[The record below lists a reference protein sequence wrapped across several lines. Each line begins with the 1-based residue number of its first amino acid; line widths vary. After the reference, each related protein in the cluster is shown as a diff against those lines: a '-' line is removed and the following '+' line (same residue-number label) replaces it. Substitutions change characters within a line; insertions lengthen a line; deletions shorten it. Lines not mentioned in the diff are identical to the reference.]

1 MNVSEDYQI
10 AYARLNPTGVFVVT
24 DLDKGQYRP
33 LVQTEPVG
41 IYTMDPNALYADKEY
56 LLGFRPENI
65 SLAGMLN
72 IYHLE
77 IGEARITKEPIY
89 YADLDLIVAGVSFKP
104 SVIPT
109 LDTMALPVSLWSLQ
123 TVYLYIN
130 DIAVV
135 GDESELVQLPIS
147 FNINAGTPAGDVFIN
162 SDKAFMV
169 VQPGDK
175 LLLDITSGG
184 GGGAGLNLVKGE
196 NGSGE
201 HGGDMTLCYIEPE
214 TGDVKPIVF
223 IEGGLGGRL
232 SSNAH
237 QIFKPRESKLRE
249 FNVGWV
255 NSLIYI
261 ENIIHGHRAP
271 MNDIESTE
279 GGIPHTV
286 LSDEDVAAGGKGG
299 YKEDIG
305 YRGEGG
311 FSGGRVVVQVQ
322 YRPFPNQV
330 SGPFLILNPKTMVNI
345 FNVVPD
351 KNLKI
356 KKTKTP
362 MIGGKGG
369 LSLSADGT
377 DGQDGTLIVSYYNG

>member
-10 AYARLNPTGVFVVT
+10 AYARLNPTGVFVIT
-24 DLDKGQYRP
+24 DLDKGLYRP
-33 LVQTEPVG
+33 LAQTEPVG

-65 SLAGMLN
+65 NLAGMLN

-77 IGEARITKEPIY
+77 IGDARITKEPIY
-89 YADLDLIVAGVSFKP
+89 YADLDLIVAGVQFKP
-104 SVIPT
+104 SEIPT
-109 LDTMALPVSLWSLQ
+109 LDTMALPYSLWTLQ

-135 GDESELVQLPIS
+135 GDESELVNLPIS
-147 FNINAGTPAGDVFIN
+147 FNINAGTPDGDVFIN

-169 VQPGDK
+169 VQPGDMM
-175 LLLDITSGG
+175 LLDVTSGG

-196 NGSGE
+196 NKSGE

-214 TGDVKPIVF
+214 TGDIKPIVF

-237 QIFKPRESKLRE
+237 QTFKPRECKIRE

-255 NSLIYI
+255 NSFIYI
-261 ENIIHGHRAP
+261 ENIIRGHHSP
-271 MNDIESTE
+271 SIDLESTE
-279 GGIPHTV
+279 GGASHVILT
-286 LSDEDVAAGGKGG
+286 EAEVASGGKGG

-305 YRGEGG
+305 FRGEGG
-311 FSGGRVVVQVQ
+311 FSGGRVVTQVQ
-322 YRPFPNQV
+322 YQTILDHA
-330 SGPFLILNPKTMVNI
+330 GPFLILNPKIMVNI
-345 FNVVPD
+345 FNVIPD
-351 KNLKI
+351 KDLKI
-356 KKTKTP
+356 KKTKQP
-362 MIGGKGG
+362 MKGG
-369 LSLSADGT
+369 LGGSSLTVNGE
-377 DGQDGTLIVSYYNG
+377 DGQDGTLTVSYYNG